1 MKCPRCQQ
9 DNPAHAK
16 SCLECG
22 APVNEAAPRSY
33 AELKDEIQGLRHRLT
48 EASEQK
54 TATSEILQVISRSPT
69 DTQPVFDTIAINA
82 ARLCAAKCSA
92 VALLDGEWRT
102 FVGQH
107 NFPAAAP
114 SRMPLSEAPNS
125 ERVIRE
131 GTIFH
136 VADIE
141 SDARIN
147 PAALRLL
154 RLLGARAVLNVP
166 MKRGDIPVGS
176 IYVYRAQPGGFANDH
191 IELLETFAHQAVIAI
206 ENVRLFNETKEALD
220 QQTATSEILRVIST
234 SPTDAQPVFE
244 AIAQSAM
251 RLCDATMSVV
261 SRYDG
266 VLIHLA
272 AYSHVSAAAVELMR
286 QRFPMAP
293 RRVNIHGRVVL
304 EAGVVHVLDLQAD
317 AEYDPAVGPAF
328 QNRSVLGVPMLLE
341 GRVLGAIAVARP
353 EVRPF
358 TDAQIALLKTFA
370 DQAVIA
376 IENVRLSN
384 ETKEALERQTA
395 TSEILQVIS
404 SSPTDVQTVFDTIA
418 ESAVRLCDAAFGAV
432 VRFDGEWIT
441 IAALSGLLPD
451 EREAVLR
458 YFPTQPSPDGPGLS
472 RVVLKAEAVHI
483 QDVQADPKWRAGS
496 AGPAFSAV
504 EGFRTILSVPLLR
517 EGVPLGA
524 IALRRSAVEPFSE
537 KHIELLKIFADQAV
551 IAIEN
556 VRLFTELQEKNRALT
571 DAHAQVTEALDQQTA
586 TAEILRVISS
596 SPTDVQPV
604 FEAIVQSAVG
614 LCKGFFGAVFRYEDV
629 VSLVATCNVP
639 QEGLEELRRIYP
651 GPPAADTAP
660 GRALLTRAVVHI
672 HDQAN
677 NEEFS
682 GTVARASGYRTNI
695 AVPMLRN
702 GQPIGAIAVARG
714 EVQPF
719 SETEIQLLKTFADQ
733 TVIAIENVRL
743 FNETK
748 EALEQQTATSEI
760 LSVISRSP
768 TDVQPVFET
777 IAESAARLCVS
788 RDAHVFV
795 RHGDVLRQVSHH
807 GSIPITQTLPLIW
820 GTANGRA
827 VLEGRTVHVADMQV
841 ESSEF
846 PEGSE
851 IARRLGLRTIQSVPL
866 MRDGAAIGAIAV
878 RRTETRLFT
887 DRQVALL
894 QTFADQ
900 AVIALE
906 NVRLFTELQ
915 ASNRE

>member
-22 APVNEAAPRSY
+22 APVIEEAPRSY
-33 AELKDEIQGLRHRLT
+33 AELKDEIRGLRHRLT

-92 VALLDGEWRT
+92 VALLDGDWLT
-102 FVGQH
+102 FVGQY
-107 NFPAAAP
+107 NFPADAP

-136 VADIE
+136 VADTE
-141 SDARIN
+141 SDARIT

-176 IYVYRAQPGGFANDH
+176 IYVYRAQPVGFANDH

-266 VLIHLA
+266 ELIHLA

-286 QRFPMAP
+286 QRFPMHP

-328 QNRSVLGVPMLLE
+328 QNRSVLGVPMLLA

-376 IENVRLSN
+376 IENVRLFN

-395 TSEILQVIS
+395 TSEILRVIS
-404 SSPTDVQTVFDTIA
+404 SSPTDVQPVFDTIA
-418 ESAVRLCDAAFGAV
+418 GSAVRLCEAAFGAV
-432 VRFDGEWIT
+432 VRFDGEWIN
-441 IAALSGLLPD
+441 IAALSGLRPD
-451 EREAVLR
+451 EREAVLL
-458 YFPTQPSPDGPGLS
+458 YFPTRPSPDGPGLS
-472 RVVLKAEAVHI
+472 RVVLKGEAVHI
-483 QDVQADPKWRAGS
+483 RDVQVDPKWRAGS

-504 EGFRTILSVPLLR
+504 EGFRTFLAVPLIREGLCLGAVNVWRREVSPFSEQHIALLKTFADHAAIAIENVRLFTELEARNRDLGATSDILQVISSSPTDVQPVFEAIADSGMRLFDAQGVTVVRYDGELISIAAARGGVLGGAAADMERFRAPHRPIAGFPPEQAVLTKRMHHVTDVATDLVCSEEFRRHARQRGFRSVLAIPLLR
-517 EGVPLGA
+517 AGDPVGA
-524 IALRRSAVEPFSE
+524 IVVSRAQAGPFSTAE
-537 KHIELLKIFADQAV
+537 IELVHTFADQAV

-556 VRLFTELQEKNRALT
+556 VRLFTE
-571 DAHAQVTEALDQQTA
+571 
-586 TAEILRVISS
+586 
-596 SPTDVQPV
+596 
-604 FEAIVQSAVG
+604 
-614 LCKGFFGAVFRYEDV
+614 
-629 VSLVATCNVP
+629 
-639 QEGLEELRRIYP
+639 
-651 GPPAADTAP
+651 
-660 GRALLTRAVVHI
+660 
-672 HDQAN
+672 
-677 NEEFS
+677 
-682 GTVARASGYRTNI
+682 
-695 AVPMLRN
+695 
-702 GQPIGAIAVARG
+702 
-714 EVQPF
+714 
-719 SETEIQLLKTFADQ
+719 
-733 TVIAIENVRL
+733 
-743 FNETK
+743 TK

-760 LSVISRSP
+760 LRVISNSP
-768 TDVQPVFET
+768 TDIQPVLEAV
-777 IAESAARLCVS
+777 AEAAARLCDS
-788 RDAHVFV
+788 
-795 RHGDVLRQVSHH
+795 
-807 GSIPITQTLPLIW
+807 
-820 GTANGRA
+820 
-827 VLEGRTVHVADMQV
+827 ADL
-841 ESSEF
+841 S
-846 PEGSE
+846 
-851 IARRLGLRTIQSVPL
+851 
-866 MRDGAAIGAIAV
+866 
-878 RRTETRLFT
+878 
-887 DRQVALL
+887 
-894 QTFADQ
+894 
-900 AVIALE
+900 
-906 NVRLFTELQ
+906 
-915 ASNRE
+915 

>member
-404 SSPTDVQTVFDTIA
+404 SSPTDVQPVFDAIIR
-418 ESAVRLCDAAFGAV
+418 SAVRLCDAAFGAV

-458 YFPTQPSPDGPGLS
+458 YFPTRPSPDGPGLS
-472 RVVLKAEAVHI
+472 RVVLKGEAVHI

-496 AGPAFSAV
+496 SGPAFSAV
-504 EGFRTILSVPLLR
+504 EGFRTFLAVPLVRDGLC
-517 EGVPLGA
+517 LGA
-524 IALRRSAVEPFSE
+524 VNVWRREVSPFSE
-537 KHIELLKIFADQAV
+537 QHIALLKTFADQAV

-556 VRLFTELQEKNRALT
+556 VRLFTELEARNRDL
-571 DAHAQVTEALDQQTA
+571 
-586 TAEILRVISS
+586 
-596 SPTDVQPV
+596 
-604 FEAIVQSAVG
+604 
-614 LCKGFFGAVFRYEDV
+614 
-629 VSLVATCNVP
+629 
-639 QEGLEELRRIYP
+639 
-651 GPPAADTAP
+651 
-660 GRALLTRAVVHI
+660 
-672 HDQAN
+672 
-677 NEEFS
+677 
-682 GTVARASGYRTNI
+682 
-695 AVPMLRN
+695 
-702 GQPIGAIAVARG
+702 
-714 EVQPF
+714 
-719 SETEIQLLKTFADQ
+719 
-733 TVIAIENVRL
+733 
-743 FNETK
+743 
-748 EALEQQTATSEI
+748 TATSEI
-760 LSVISRSP
+760 LRVIAGSP
-768 TDVQPVFET
+768 TDIRPVFET
-777 IAESAARLCVS
+777 IFDNATRLCEAQRAGLFLFDGETYRAVAFRGATPALIEHHTQGPIRPGPATALGRIVRELRPMHIHDVTVDAADGDPVRRAVIELEGMRTLLMVPLLREARLVG
-788 RDAHVFV
+788 A
-795 RHGDVLRQVSHH
+795 L
-807 GSIPITQTLPLIW
+807 SIYRREVHPFTEDQIT
-820 GTANGRA
+820 
-827 VLEGRTVHVADMQV
+827 
-841 ESSEF
+841 
-846 PEGSE
+846 
-851 IARRLGLRTIQSVPL
+851 
-866 MRDGAAIGAIAV
+866 
-878 RRTETRLFT
+878 
-887 DRQVALL
+887 LL

-900 AVIALE
+900 AVIAIE
-906 NVRLFTELQ
+906 NVRLFKELE
-915 ASNRE
+915 ART

>member
-33 AELKDEIQGLRHRLT
+33 AELKDENEGLRHRLT

-82 ARLCAAKCSA
+82 ARLCAAKCSS
-92 VALLDGEWRT
+92 VALLDGDWLN
-102 FVGQH
+102 FVGQY
-107 NFPAAAP
+107 NFPADAP
-114 SRMPLSEAPNS
+114 SRMPLSDALNS
-125 ERVIRE
+125 ARVIRE

-141 SDARIN
+141 SDARIT

-206 ENVRLFNETKEALD
+206 ENVRLFNKTKEALD

-266 VLIHLA
+266 ELIHLA

-286 QRFPMAP
+286 QRFPMPP

-376 IENVRLSN
+376 IENVRRFN

-395 TSEILQVIS
+395 TSEILRVIS
-404 SSPTDVQTVFDTIA
+404 SSPTDVQPVFDTIA
-418 ESAVRLCDAAFGAV
+418 DSAVRLCEAAFGAV
-432 VRFDGEWIT
+432 VRFAGEWIT
-441 IAALSGLLPD
+441 IAALSGLRPD
-451 EREAVLR
+451 ERDAVLR
-458 YFPTQPSPDGPGLS
+458 YFPTRPSPDGPALS
-472 RVVLKAEAVHI
+472 RVVLKGEAVHI
-483 QDVQADPKWRAGS
+483 QDVQVDPKWRAAS

-504 EGFRTILSVPLLR
+504 EGFRTFLAVPLIR
-517 EGVPLGA
+517 EGLCLGA
-524 IALRRSAVEPFSE
+524 VNVWRREVSPFSE
-537 KHIELLKIFADQAV
+537 QHIALLKTFADQAV

-556 VRLFTELQEKNRALT
+556 VRLFKELATSNRDLR
-571 DAHAQVTEALDQQTA
+571 EALDTQTA
-586 TAEILRVISS
+586 TSEILRVISRS
-596 SPTDVQPV
+596 QTDLQPV
-604 FEAIVQSAVG
+604 FDTIVTSAVHLLGGYSGAITRLAGERIELVAFTSTDTAADASLRAHYPLSLQSETPTAQAIRARAPINISDYSTDSRWPDASRASARIRGYRSACLVPLLRRDEAIGTISVSRREPG
-614 LCKGFFGAVFRYEDV
+614 GFTDDE
-629 VSLVATCNVP
+629 
-639 QEGLEELRRIYP
+639 I
-651 GPPAADTAP
+651 
-660 GRALLTRAVVHI
+660 ALL
-672 HDQAN
+672 Q
-677 NEEFS
+677 
-682 GTVARASGYRTNI
+682 
-695 AVPMLRN
+695 
-702 GQPIGAIAVARG
+702 
-714 EVQPF
+714 
-719 SETEIQLLKTFADQ
+719 TFADQ
-733 TVIAIENVRL
+733 AVIAIENVRL

-748 EALEQQTATSEI
+748 EALEQQ
-760 LSVISRSP
+760 
-768 TDVQPVFET
+768 
-777 IAESAARLCVS
+777 
-788 RDAHVFV
+788 
-795 RHGDVLRQVSHH
+795 
-807 GSIPITQTLPLIW
+807 
-820 GTANGRA
+820 
-827 VLEGRTVHVADMQV
+827 
-841 ESSEF
+841 
-846 PEGSE
+846 
-851 IARRLGLRTIQSVPL
+851 
-866 MRDGAAIGAIAV
+866 
-878 RRTETRLFT
+878 
-887 DRQVALL
+887 
-894 QTFADQ
+894 
-900 AVIALE
+900 
-906 NVRLFTELQ
+906 
-915 ASNRE
+915 